1 MTRFE
6 MDANYVDVLKPRKP
20 NEKTILRF
28 KSGHGVYAD
37 ITLSSKTLTELR
49 EKIAGETE

>member
-6 MDANYVDVLKPRKP
+6 MDANYVDILKPRKP
-20 NEKTILRF
+20 HEKTILRF

-37 ITLSSKTLTELR
+37 ISLSSNVLTKLR
-49 EKIAGETE
+49 ENLEETEE

>member
-6 MDANYVDVLKPRKP
+6 MTANYVDVLKPRKP
-20 NEKTILRF
+20 REETILRF

-37 ITLSSKTLTELR
+37 INLTSKTLKALR
-49 EKIAGETE
+49 EKLEETEG

>member
-20 NEKTILRF
+20 HEKTILRF
-28 KSGHGVYAD
+28 KSGHGVIAD
-37 ITLSSKTLTELR
+37 IVINSNVLKDLI
-49 EKIAGETE
+49 EKLEEAED